1 MALIWT
7 GQSGGRE
14 LEVRTAGATRRLY
27 CDGVLHT
34 QYNPK
39 HILTG
44 DVWDPM
50 GLAPAAAEPGS
61 IKRALILGLGGGAVV
76 HQLREFFA
84 IPHIQAVE
92 LDAQRIALGRQY
104 FGLKMDG
111 VTLTCADAIDWVYQY
126 KGPAFDLVI
135 DDLFG
140 EEDGEPVRAAPL
152 TKRWLKKLNKMT
164 SPDGVLVVNCV
175 DWAELLNSPFV
186 QSRVY
191 RKRFSGALHC
201 MHETSWNHIAI
212 FSRQGADLKSFRER
226 IDGLP
231 QMRLASVRRKLRF
244 ITRKLW

>member
-1 MALIWT
+1 M
-7 GQSGGRE
+7 
-14 LEVRTAGATRRLY
+14 
-27 CDGVLHT
+27 
-34 QYNPK
+34 
-39 HILTG
+39 
-44 DVWDPM
+44 
-50 GLAPAAAEPGS
+50 
-61 IKRALILGLGGGAVV
+61 
-76 HQLREFFA
+76 
-84 IPHIQAVE
+84 
-92 LDAQRIALGRQY
+92 DAQRIALGRQY

-191 RKRFSGALHC
+191 RKRFAGALHC
-201 MHETSWNHIAI
+201 MHETS
-212 FSRQGADLKSFRER
+212 
-226 IDGLP
+226 
-231 QMRLASVRRKLRF
+231 
-244 ITRKLW
+244 